1 MAETKNVSAQE
12 YLANSIKIEA
22 GQPAKGQ
29 IQDLY
34 DEMDFQRAV
43 QAYIWATPFVALSAM
58 FESQD
63 RDFGATLTRQGIFEQ
78 SVTPEYIVFYRKQHH
93 DLFSWPA

>member
-1 MAETKNVSAQE
+1 MKRLKGNNVNLTALVTLVTLSLLVGCVDNKTSQRALSAQE

-22 GQPAKGQ
+22 GQPSKDQ

-43 QAYIWATPFVALSAM
+43 QAYI
-58 FESQD
+58 
-63 RDFGATLTRQGIFEQ
+63 
-78 SVTPEYIVFYRKQHH
+78 
-93 DLFSWPA
+93 